1 MSTATPT
8 RKPLPGY
15 YQFGAG
21 AFAGV
26 TEICIFYPLAQS
38 SWGKDVVKTRM
49 QLDTGK
55 SPSMLTSFKNIIR
68 QEGAGR
74 LYRGLVPPLLLEA
87 PKRAVKF
94 AANDFW
100 GKAFIKNSPDGKM
113 TQGLSILTGAAAGAT
128 ESFVVVPFELVKIRL
143 QDKTSK
149 YAGPMDVV
157 RSILRQH
164 GPLGLYAGMESTFWR
179 IADRCSYH
187 LFCTSPPTT
196 DLLFGAPPTTVPDL
210 HVTLYHWIVS
220 ETTDRILTEYGI
232 GDPNELNRTIHTLR
246 SKLPKAET
254 PQAALLN
261 NFVSGAAG
269 GFVGT
274 ALNTPFDVVKSRIQ
288 GAHPVPGVVPK
299 YNWTYPSLALIL
311 REEGAAALYKGFVP
325 KVLRLAPG
333 GGVLLLVVEAVL
345 GHSDLRTSKSHEE
358 EAEAEMEMEGAEKLK
373 SGILNRERQMAVR
386 AGIYK
391 ERARERQN
399 GRRMSDRQAN
409 FTALPPE
416 VIQDIVVWACGGTV
430 VGPPTELAA
439 MLAVSRRTNSAL
451 KVEQNP
457 GLHARIFDV
466 KFDSRAPTR
475 RFQEAGQPLTALSFA
490 HELRRRWIGLKRIRG
505 VSSAGK
511 LSVCSEEHEREDQW
525 MIYLMFLESDGR
537 NYQQLHWARVTGYV
551 RTLIRDKLMPS
562 PRPGYM
568 HESTS
573 RAIGLWLMWFLTEVY
588 TVVAETQPE
597 TAQMHTMLRPWA
609 LASHKYDTLCAPY
622 THWNLPSPDEPDLGE
637 DPVLGTH
644 HHFLAD
650 LDLRNRTEIVMH
662 MGRRIYLAPPRA
674 SVAAIMAFMVR
685 LERNGPIPARDH
697 PSPPPIPPPPPGRF
711 PSTIRPDHAG
721 LTIYPRTRY
730 PAFYGPGSPEFDG
743 RVNRKGSA
751 AYDSEWRRI
760 VQCGN
765 PFASPAFRS
774 LPTFRPGDL
783 AGHWEGR
790 FVVSS
795 MVGITVARFTHSPH
809 GLRTPVN
816 QFLTFDAFRDML
828 AGVIGAVT
836 NGPIAQQPHVW
847 RIHEH
852 HLVQKRR
859 RIPLG
864 RDSDLITGEPLPVG
878 AALDAYIPRDAE
890 FVHHGEP
897 SEFETRRLEVQIPDE
912 TLPSGFKSYYYTTLD
927 GPTDLPPTHI
937 PTAEVLSP
945 TPPLI
950 DMDLSSDWGQPAP
963 PTLGDGDD
971 EFEEQIL
978 DTLITGEGH
987 SSWGSFKLRGR
998 IRAWDG
1004 MIILIKDYD
1013 GPNTQGRGR
1022 WLYKGYVVSGGNW
1035 VGRWRDTFTSELL
1048 SGYEGLFSV
1057 TRRY

>member
-179 IADRCSYH
+179 RR
-187 LFCTSPPTT
+187 LFW
-196 DLLFGAPPTTVPDL
+196 
-210 HVTLYHWIVS
+210 HWIVS

-246 SKLPKAET
+246 SRLPKAET

-345 GHSDLRTSKSHEE
+345 GV
-358 EAEAEMEMEGAEKLK
+358 
-373 SGILNRERQMAVR
+373 VR
-386 AGIYK
+386 K
-391 ERARERQN
+391 
-399 GRRMSDRQAN
+399 M
-409 FTALPPE
+409 
-416 VIQDIVVWACGGTV
+416 

-505 VSSAGK
+505 VSGAGK

-597 TAQMHTMLRPWA
+597 TAQMHTILRPWA

-697 PSPPPIPPPPPGRF
+697 PSPPIPPPPPGRF

-828 AGVIGAVT
+828 AGVLGAVT

-1004 MIILIKDYD
+1004 MIILVKDYD

-1048 SGYEGLFSV
+1048 SGYEGVFSV

>member
-26 TEICIFYPLAQS
+26 TEICIFYPLGESRLYLRPKGLCTKAQS

-68 QEGAGR
+68 QEGYVAGR

-87 PKRAVKF
+87 PKRAVKCEFNNTLLGRRREERKGGRERGSDRGERFLGQGIHQEFTRWENDTGVEYPDRSSGGMNREQGIIGNRTTPLMGLIVF
-94 AANDFW
+94 AY
-100 GKAFIKNSPDGKM
+100 
-113 TQGLSILTGAAAGAT
+113 
-128 ESFVVVPFELVKIRL
+128 RL

-187 LFCTSPPTT
+187 LFCTSLPTT

-210 HVTLYHWIVS
+210 HVT
-220 ETTDRILTEYGI
+220 
-232 GDPNELNRTIHTLR
+232 TIHTLR
-246 SKLPKAET
+246 SRLPKT

-274 ALNTPFDVVKSRIQ
+274 ALNTPFDVSEARIADPGRTSCAGGGAQVQLDVPVAGTNSSRRRGCGVVQGVRAQ
-288 GAHPVPGVVPK
+288 GAKVG
-299 YNWTYPSLALIL
+299 TGRRS
-311 REEGAAALYKGFVP
+311 AAA
-325 KVLRLAPG
+325 RCRG
-333 GGVLLLVVEAVL
+333 GAGGCAT
-345 GHSDLRTSKSHEE
+345 RTSVRLRATRRKRKRKWKWK
-358 EAEAEMEMEGAEKLK
+358 GAEKLK
-373 SGILNRERQMAVR
+373 SGILNRERQMGTRGGNDVIDRR

-505 VSSAGK
+505 VSGAGK

-573 RAIGLWLMWFLTEVY
+573 RAIGLWLMC
-588 TVVAETQPE
+588 
-597 TAQMHTMLRPWA
+597 R
-609 LASHKYDTLCAPY
+609 
-622 THWNLPSPDEPDLGE
+622 
-637 DPVLGTH
+637 
-644 HHFLAD
+644 
-650 LDLRNRTEIVMH
+650 
-662 MGRRIYLAPPRA
+662 GRD
-674 SVAAIMAFMVR
+674 
-685 LERNGPIPARDH
+685 PARDCADAYH
-697 PSPPPIPPPPPGRF
+697 TPSLG
-711 PSTIRPDHAG
+711 TG
-721 LTIYPRTRY
+721 
-730 PAFYGPGSPEFDG
+730 
-743 RVNRKGSA
+743 
-751 AYDSEWRRI
+751 
-760 VQCGN
+760 
-765 PFASPAFRS
+765 
-774 LPTFRPGDL
+774 
-783 AGHWEGR
+783 
-790 FVVSS
+790 
-795 MVGITVARFTHSPH
+795 
-809 GLRTPVN
+809 
-816 QFLTFDAFRDML
+816 
-828 AGVIGAVT
+828 
-836 NGPIAQQPHVW
+836 IAQVRHTVCAIHTLESAQP
-847 RIHEH
+847 
-852 HLVQKRR
+852 RR
-859 RIPLG
+859 ARPWG
-864 RDSDLITGEPLPVG
+864 RSCS
-878 AALDAYIPRDAE
+878 R
-890 FVHHGEP
+890 H
-897 SEFETRRLEVQIPDE
+897 
-912 TLPSGFKSYYYTTLD
+912 
-927 GPTDLPPTHI
+927 
-937 PTAEVLSP
+937 
-945 TPPLI
+945 
-950 DMDLSSDWGQPAP
+950 AP
-963 PTLGDGDD
+963 P
-971 EFEEQIL
+971 
-978 DTLITGEGH
+978 
-987 SSWGSFKLRGR
+987 
-998 IRAWDG
+998 
-1004 MIILIKDYD
+1004 
-1013 GPNTQGRGR
+1013 
-1022 WLYKGYVVSGGNW
+1022 
-1035 VGRWRDTFTSELL
+1035 
-1048 SGYEGLFSV
+1048 FSC
-1057 TRRY
+1057 RSRSA